1 MATAVIDLQDPLKG
15 VQGGG
20 QEKNTHTLG
29 ITGRTGFEM
38 VRNFRRFYE
47 PNYYYI
53 SSYPE
58 KH

>member
-1 MATAVIDLQDPLKG
+1 MATAATDLQDPLNG

-20 QEKNTHTLG
+20 QERDTHTLG
-29 ITGRTGFEM
+29 ITGRTGLEM

-47 PNYYYI
+47 PNFYI
-53 SSYPE
+53 LSYPE